1 MRMSG
6 KVALITGGGSGIG
19 EASCQRLAQEGAT
32 VIVTDI
38 NLDSAERVADA
49 INNEGG
55 QACPKYHDV
64 TKEKAWVALIDEVI
78 DQFAGLDVLVNNA
91 AIAPT
96 GSVEDTS
103 LDDWR
108 SVQQVNVEGV
118 FMGTREAVKAMKEKG
133 GSIINISSDL
143 GIIGEPT
150 MAAYST
156 SKGAIRVFTK
166 AAALHCAREG
176 YAIRINSVHPGF
188 IDTPAVTSTVAEM
201 SEDMAKAFRERILAG
216 IPMGRMGRP
225 LDVANG
231 ILFLS
236 SDESSYM
243 TGSELVIDG
252 GFIA

>member
-1 MRMSG
+1 MRMNG
-6 KVALITGGGSGIG
+6 KVALITGGCSGIG
-19 EASCQRLAQEGAT
+19 EASCHRLAQEGAT
-32 VIVTDI
+32 VVVTDI
-38 NLDSAERVADA
+38 NIDSAQCVADT
-49 INNEGG
+49 INNQGG
-55 QACPKYHDV
+55 HACPKYHDV
-64 TKEKAWVALIDEVI
+64 TSEKDWVVLIDEVI
-78 DQFAGLDVLVNNA
+78 NQFSGLDILVNNA

-118 FMGTREAVKAMKEKG
+118 FMGTREAVKVMKEKG

-176 YAIRINSVHPGF
+176 YAIRVNSVHPGF

-201 SEDMAKAFRERILAG
+201 TEDMASEFRERILAG
-216 IPMGRMGRP
+216 IPMGRMGKP

>member
-1 MRMSG
+1 MNG

-19 EASCQRLAQEGAT
+19 EATCHRLAEEGAA
-32 VIVTDI
+32 VVVADI
-38 NLDSAERVADA
+38 NEDSARRVADA
-49 INNEGG
+49 INNGRG
-55 QACPKYHDV
+55 NACAKHQDV
-64 TKEKAWVALIDEVI
+64 TNEKRWVGLIADVVK
-78 DQFAGLDVLVNNA
+78 QFGSLDVLVNNA
-91 AIAPT
+91 AIAPIGT
-96 GSVEDTS
+96 VEDTS
-103 LDDWR
+103 LSDWSR
-108 SVQQVNVEGV
+108 VQRVNVEGV
-118 FMGTREAVKAMKEKG
+118 FMGTREAIKVMKQKG

-156 SKGAIRVFTK
+156 SKGATRVFSK
-166 AAALHCAREG
+166 SAALHCARKG

-188 IDTPAVTSTVAEM
+188 IDTPAAAGAVAEM
-201 SEDMAKAFRERILAG
+201 SEEEAVTFQTRILG
-216 IPMGRMGRP
+216 SIPMGCMGAP
-225 LDVANG
+225 IDIANG

>member
-1 MRMSG
+1 
-6 KVALITGGGSGIG
+6 
-19 EASCQRLAQEGAT
+19 
-32 VIVTDI
+32 
-38 NLDSAERVADA
+38 
-49 INNEGG
+49 
-55 QACPKYHDV
+55 
-64 TKEKAWVALIDEVI
+64 
-78 DQFAGLDVLVNNA
+78 
-91 AIAPT
+91 
-96 GSVEDTS
+96 
-103 LDDWR
+103 
-108 SVQQVNVEGV
+108 
-118 FMGTREAVKAMKEKG
+118 MGTREAVKAMKEKG

>member
-1 MRMSG
+1 MRMNG

-19 EASCQRLAQEGAT
+19 EASCQRLAEEGAT
-32 VIVTDI
+32 VIVSDI
-38 NLDSAERVADA
+38 NLDGAQRVAHA
-49 INNEGG
+49 INERGG
-55 QACPKYHDV
+55 RACPMYQDV
-64 TKEKAWVALIDEVI
+64 SSEQGWVVVLEEII
-78 DQFAGLDVLVNNA
+78 HQFAGLDVLVNNA

-96 GSVEDTS
+96 GSVENTS
-103 LDDWR
+103 LSDWR
-108 SVQQVNVEGV
+108 KVQQVNVEGV
-118 FMGTREAVKAMKEKG
+118 FIGTREAVKVMKNKG

-156 SKGAIRVFTK
+156 SKGGIRAFTK
-166 AAALHCAREG
+166 SAALHCAREC

-188 IDTPAVTSTVAEM
+188 IDTPAVINTVAEM
-201 SEDMAKAFRERILAG
+201 SEDMEKAFRERILAG
-216 IPMGRMGRP
+216 IPMGRMGKP
-225 LDVANG
+225 KEVANG